1 MFQRWK
7 YFSIASYQGFSCE
20 MCQEVTSSKTRSVVC
35 NLPAEIQSSGDC
47 DSTELEDENEIL
59 MENLRCFALKLDL
72 VVCTSLYYIQCL
84 KTRCL
89 VAYY

>member
-7 YFSIASYQGFSCE
+7 YFSIVSHQGFSYE
-20 MCQEVTSSKTRSVVC
+20 MCQEVTSSKTRSDVC
-35 NLPAEIQSSGDC
+35 NLPAEKQSSGDC

-59 MENLRCFALKLDL
+59 MESLGCFALKLDL
-72 VVCTSLYYIQCL
+72 VVCTLYYIQCL

-89 VAYY
+89 VGYY